1 MRAFVVALQWLLIGA
16 VIAAHLLPLVL
27 NLLAAPALY
36 RKRLRPFEHLP
47 PPHPGFQP
55 PVSLLRVACDEEASI
70 VASVRFL
77 LEMEYAGLEVIV
89 VNDGSRDGTL
99 EALRAAFEL
108 EPFPEAYWRRLQ
120 ASPVRAVYHSR
131 SVTNLRVVDKE
142 PGGRADSLNVGINAS
157 RYPIFCAVDGDRLLE
172 ADSLRRLV
180 EPFVEDEATVAACA
194 TVRMVDSSRHWLAR
208 VQWAEALRAQLFTRL
223 GWSTLRAPLLGSEF
237 VALRK
242 DSVVEAGGYRADALD
257 PALEMVPRLHRML
270 RARRERYAVRV
281 VPNATCWSLAPDTL
295 ATLAAQRRRAHHAL
309 AETLDRNR
317 FLAGA
322 HGGVVGLVALPLVT
336 LFECIGPAL
345 ELVAYLCMG
354 LLAVAGLI
362 PAAAF
367 GAFVLLGFSL
377 GMLVSMLA
385 LYLEEASFG
394 LDARPRGVLALVG
407 AAIIDNAVYRHLVAA
422 WRVSALAR
430 WLRGVPP
437 D

>member
-16 VIAAHLLPLVL
+16 VIAANLLPLVL
-27 NLLAAPALY
+27 NLLATPALY

-77 LEMEYAGLEVIV
+77 LEMEYAGFEVIV

-131 SVTNLRVVDKE
+131 LVTNLRVVDKE

-157 RYPIFCAVDGDRLLE
+157 RYPIFCAVDGERLLE

-208 VQWAEALRAQLFTRL
+208 VQWVEALRAQLFARL
-223 GWSTLRAPLLGSEF
+223 GWSTLRAALLGTEF

-354 LLAVAGLI
+354 LMAVAGLI

-377 GMLVSMLA
+377 GMLVSLLA

-422 WRVSALAR
+422 WRVSALGR